1 VSVVSQQTRADL
13 DRVAAWY
20 GIDFE
25 ANVHTFRAISSTCP
39 DAFAT
44 VLRAWAS
51 EIERD
56 ARAGTSQRIRQQIA
70 DKRMAAQKAAAAAVP
85 ARAVRR

>member
-1 VSVVSQQTRADL
+1 M
-13 DRVAAWY
+13 RVTQWY

-25 ANVHTFRAISSTCP
+25 ANVHTFRALTSTCA

-44 VLRAWAS
+44 VLRAWAA

-56 ARAGTSQRIRQQIA
+56 SRAGTSQRIRQQIA
-70 DKRMAAQKAAAAAVP
+70 DKRMAAAKATAPVHG
-85 ARAVRR
+85 RMIRK